1 MYYETWNTG
10 QLVHQLNSSKP
21 NIATFLPLFLNELI
35 IVACSFIFTN
45 VKTSWRKL
53 LFWKIHYQSWP
64 ATSGWKYFCEFELSR
79 SENLSTYQQI
89 NGAGISAGAA
99 NICVNARAR
108 TTPARV
114 CSAPPRSAALGW
126 SLIIGGTFNCSYY
139 LCREPTIIIAMIA
152 ISIELWKNNTLWYVL
167 SSNKLLK
174 NVHFST

>member
-1 MYYETWNTG
+1 MHHDE
-10 QLVHQLNSSKP
+10 KEDF
-21 NIATFLPLFLNELI
+21 FLF
-35 IVACSFIFTN
+35 ACFGEKST
-45 VKTSWRKL
+45 
-53 LFWKIHYQSWP
+53 
-64 ATSGWKYFCEFELSR
+64 KY
-79 SENLSTYQQI
+79 TPPPKI

-152 ISIELWKNNTLWYVL
+152 ISIELWKNNTL
-167 SSNKLLK
+167 
-174 NVHFST
+174 